1 MEEKVVYLQFLDPGM
16 AILEDN
22 ATLVAVNGN
31 VYSKKVELI
40 FTGDEMNVCDFIS
53 VPEGALEPGI
63 YTLNIFEDEKLLS
76 TSEFRL
82 K

>member
-1 MEEKVVYLQFLDPGM
+1 MEEKVLYLQFLDPGM

-22 ATLVAVNGN
+22 TSLVAVNGN

-40 FTGDEMNVCDFIS
+40 FTGDEMNVCDFIT
-53 VPEGALEPGI
+53 VPEGSLQPGI